1 MKLLLSTFFLTL
13 TIGATC
19 FAQSVLYGVVFDQED
34 GKPVSFA
41 MVFLANTSIGTL
53 TDESG
58 KFSISVPKG
67 RFELVISKL
76 GYEKAVRELNSAIP
90 LGQPLAIYLQKTEL
104 QLDSLEVNEERDPR
118 WYQNLQIFKNNFLGQ
133 SENSLHTILLN
144 EKRLILDDLSSPGF
158 LKARSNDPLKIL
170 NKNLGYEIDYDLEI
184 FELQSREKSLLS
196 GGYPLFRPL
205 LIKSKAKQKVID
217 KNREQAYRGSLMHFL
232 RAVHSNTWVEEGFE
246 VYRLQRIPNPDRPS
260 DQEIKAMA
268 EKLRSGEMVQF
279 DLKAFSE
286 LSSKPKFIQI
296 LDPNPLDFSKIEF
309 KNQEGDLV
317 IQFEDYLFV
326 KNTKYPPLPSYFVN
340 FKPGRQE
347 SVIHLPTGKITIQ
360 ENGNHFPAFDLFLE
374 GYMSWLKIADLLPLD
389 YWPNSND

>member
-1 MKLLLSTFFLTL
+1 MKVLLATFFLTFS
-13 TIGATC
+13 IGASC
-19 FAQSVLYGVVFDQED
+19 FAQSVLDGVVFDQED
-34 GKPVSFA
+34 SKPVSFA

-58 KFSISVPKG
+58 KFSLSVPKG

-76 GYEKAVRELNSAIP
+76 GYQKAVRELNSGIS
-90 LGQPLAIYLQKTEL
+90 LGQPLTITLYKTEL
-104 QLDSLEVNEERDPR
+104 QLDSLEIKEDRDPR

-133 SENSLHTILLN
+133 SDNSIQTILLN
-144 EKRLILDDLSSPGF
+144 EKQLILDDVTSPGY
-158 LKARSNDPLKIL
+158 LKARSNDPLKIF
-170 NKNLGYEIDYDLEI
+170 NKNLGYEIDYDLAI

-205 LIKSKAKQKVID
+205 SIKSKAKQKVID
-217 KNREQAYRGSLMHFL
+217 KNREQAYHGSLMHFL

-246 VYRLQRIPNPDRPS
+246 VFRLQRVPNPDRPS
-260 DQEIKAMA
+260 DQEIAAMA
-268 EKLRSGEMVQF
+268 EKIRSGEIVQF
-279 DLKAFSE
+279 DLKAFSD
-286 LSSKPKFIQI
+286 LSRKPKFIQI
-296 LDPNPLDFSKIEF
+296 LDPNPLDFSKISS

-326 KNTKYPPLPSYFVN
+326 KNTKFQPLPSYFVN

-347 SVIHLPTGKITIQ
+347 SVIYLPTGKITIQ

-389 YWPNSND
+389 YWPNPND

>member
-1 MKLLLSTFFLTL
+1 MKVLLATFFLTFS
-13 TIGATC
+13 IGASC
-19 FAQSVLYGVVFDQED
+19 FAQSVLDGVVFDQED
-34 GKPVSFA
+34 SKPVSFA

-58 KFSISVPKG
+58 KFSLSVPKG

-76 GYEKAVRELNSAIP
+76 GYQKAVRELNSGIS
-90 LGQPLAIYLQKTEL
+90 LGQPLTITLYKTEL

-133 SENSLHTILLN
+133 SDNSIQTVLLN
-144 EKRLILDDLSSPGF
+144 EKQLILDDVTSPGY
-158 LKARSNDPLKIL
+158 LKARSNDPLKIF
-170 NKNLGYEIDYDLEI
+170 NKNLGYEIDYDLAI

-205 LIKSKAKQKVID
+205 SIKSKAKQKVID
-217 KNREQAYRGSLMHFL
+217 KNREQAYHGSLMHFL

-246 VYRLQRIPNPDRPS
+246 VFRLQRVPNPDRPS
-260 DQEIKAMA
+260 DQEIAAMA
-268 EKLRSGEMVQF
+268 EKIRSGEIVQF

-286 LSSKPKFIQI
+286 LSRKPKFIQI
-296 LDPNPLDFSKIEF
+296 LDPNPLDFSKISS

-326 KNTKYPPLPSYFVN
+326 KNTKFQPLPSYFVN

-347 SVIHLPTGKITIQ
+347 SVIYLPTGKITIQ

-389 YWPNSND
+389 YWPNPND